1 MSTFT
6 FNIYLVEDIDG
17 DGNPDY
23 VLQDE
28 GRVILETKSISVDS
42 SYRYIGGQIGR
53 RATPA
58 LTFDIRKGPN
68 DEWYLFYNKGVFAG
82 KYPTQAAAVGIL
94 YGIYTSFDGLDDG
107 FVQWIADSL
116 EKGSYIEPDENVLVL
131 TEENNNLTVDLSLYS
146 TSSTSAY
153 ALALLG
159 WQDVDSFG
167 NPVTITNITNL
178 TNVTALD
185 GGSQTALFTGS
196 WNSVNEGDGARP
208 VLVGTNSPT
217 GPFVVVAAGAALT
230 KPAPD
235 PVIDFEVEVSGTNG
249 LPATD
254 VDLGGF
260 AYAVI
265 TDSSTNG
272 TPSFTYEWY
281 QSVPTLTGI
290 TLTNEGA

>member
-17 DGNPDY
+17 DGSPDY

-28 GRVILETKSISVDS
+28 GRIILETKSISVDS

-68 DEWYLFYNKGVFAG
+68 DEWYLFYNQGTFAG

-107 FVQWIADSL
+107 FAVWIADSL
-116 EKGSYIEPDENVLVL
+116 EKGSYIEPDENVLIL
-131 TEENNNLTVDLSLYS
+131 THDDNDITVDLSLY
-146 TSSTSAY
+146 
-153 ALALLG
+153 
-159 WQDVDSFG
+159 DSGVLQGDLPYFG
-167 NPVTITNITNL
+167 YQIIDENGSYIPITVSNL
-178 TNVTALD
+178 VAQCAAVTAGA
-185 GGSQTALFTGS
+185 GGSQSMSKTGA
-196 WNSVNEGDGARP
+196 WVDIAAGAGARP
-208 VLVGTNSPT
+208 VLVGFNSTT
-217 GPFVVVAAGAALT
+217 GDITVVVSGSAKY
-230 KPAPD
+230 KPG
-235 PVIDFEVEVSGTNG
+235 VIDFDVAVSGTNG

-254 VDLGGF
+254 VELGDI

-265 TDSSTNG
+265 TDSSTGG
-272 TPSFTYEWY
+272 TPTFSYEWY

-290 TLTNEGA
+290 TLSNEGP